1 MRRSLDHSGKHKFR
15 GRLPCGTAVL
25 SAAEVAPGYRV
36 LDMATGTGEGQG
48 ATFAIRVERAA
59 IHERRDVGRQR
70 ASLKA
75 QAYDSRD
82 GAGMPQDSDGTFGVA
97 TTRTA
102 PTTLLRSS
110 SKCFLRREAQPW
122 LYYRHEHR
130 PSHRRDSGA
139 GRGTCG
145 SHDALAPSRWPRPDR
160 T

>member
-25 SAAEVAPGYRV
+25 SAAEVAP
-36 LDMATGTGEGQG
+36 DTECTGTGEGQG
-48 ATFAIRVERAA
+48 VTFAIRVERAA

-82 GAGMPQDSDGTFGVA
+82 GAGMPQESDGTFGMA

-102 PTTLLRSS
+102 PEMVVEVSYAEWTPDGLLRHVVY
-110 SKCFLRREAQPW
+110 LGEREDKPAI
-122 LYYRHEHR
+122 EV
-130 PSHRRDSGA
+130 RRD
-139 GRGTCG
+139 
-145 SHDALAPSRWPRPDR
+145 PP
-160 T
+160 